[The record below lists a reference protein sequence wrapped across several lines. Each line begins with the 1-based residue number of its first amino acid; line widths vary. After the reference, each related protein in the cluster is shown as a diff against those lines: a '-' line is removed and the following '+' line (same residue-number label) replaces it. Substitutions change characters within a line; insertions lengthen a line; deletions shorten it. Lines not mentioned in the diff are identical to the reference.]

1 MFFNLDRADVR
12 VAEATGLT
20 LFQVDE
26 RPAAEIERQPELST
40 LFALTRVLGPL
51 ARGVTNEVF
60 YICSVEPP
68 PHFLRRAVAAS
79 GGKLQVRK
87 EPPLDYEGVPDQP
100 EDLADEA
107 FRRLAYRVLR
117 ERNAEL
123 DDPALE
129 TLMHD
134 LPPMPTREEDE
145 LPFWTRL
152 LEFSAVLGE
161 LLRAKFGGRWVTA
174 ANLAV
179 VPFAFR
185 LGIDNGPRYIL
196 CNVMGK
202 TQQFLENG
210 GRGGAMALLRSAEE
224 YEPPEMAI
232 RPARFMLKPS
242 SWPGRLEMVCHPLVR
257 WRDPRVAVPWV
268 AYGEEQPDSFNILL
282 KASLKEGVFETLH
295 AQATEHLKAI
305 ELEPNELVQDSF
317 EMLVALGQP
326 YAAEKVLD
334 VAYLRSL
341 HERLQSPS
349 LLVGIP
355 RRGFFF
361 VMSARVEPRLLK
373 MFADFCQAH
382 YKRGEAE
389 PICPTP
395 LLIEG
400 GRISGFAWTEGK
412 EATKLVRVAEPD
424 IQPPRGLFNRLL
436 GKLRN

>member
-1 MFFNLDRADVR
+1 MFSNLDRADVR
-12 VAEATGLT
+12 LAEATGLT
-20 LFQVDE
+20 VFQVDE
-26 RPAAEIERQPELST
+26 RPAAEIQRQPELST

-51 ARGVTNEVF
+51 SRGMTNEVF

-68 PHFLRRAVAAS
+68 PHFLCRAVAAS

-87 EPPLDYEGVPDQP
+87 EPPLTYEGVPDQP

-123 DDPALE
+123 DEPALE

-134 LPPMPTREEDE
+134 LPEIPTREEDE

-174 ANLAV
+174 PSLSV

-185 LGIDNGPRYIL
+185 LGINSPSRYIL
-196 CNVMGK
+196 CNVVGK
-202 TQQFLENG
+202 TQEFLLNG
-210 GRGGAMALLRSAEE
+210 GRGGAMGLLRSAEE
-224 YEPPEMAI
+224 HEPPETAV
-232 RPARFMLKPS
+232 RPARFMLKPT
-242 SWPGRLEMVCHPLVR
+242 SWPGRYGMVCQPLVT

-268 AYGEEQPDSFNILL
+268 AYGEELPDSFNPLL
-282 KASLKEGVFETLH
+282 RASLKEGVFEVLH
-295 AQATEHLKAI
+295 AQAIEHLKAI
-305 ELEPNELVQDSF
+305 ELDPRELVQDSF

-334 VAYLRSL
+334 ADFLRSL
-341 HERLQSPS
+341 HERLRSPS

-355 RRGFFF
+355 RRGYFF
-361 VMSARVEPRLLK
+361 VMSARVDPRFLK
-373 MFADFCQAH
+373 M
-382 YKRGEAE
+382 
-389 PICPTP
+389 
-395 LLIEG
+395 
-400 GRISGFAWTEGK
+400 
-412 EATKLVRVAEPD
+412 
-424 IQPPRGLFNRLL
+424 
-436 GKLRN
+436 

>member
-1 MFFNLDRADVR
+1 MFYNLDRADVR
-12 VAEATGLT
+12 LAEASGLT

-26 RPAAEIERQPELST
+26 RPAAEIQRQPELST

-68 PHFLRRAVAAS
+68 PHFLWRAVAAS

-87 EPPLDYEGVPDQP
+87 EPPLAYEGAPDQP

-123 DDPALE
+123 DEPALE

-134 LPPMPTREEDE
+134 LPEVPTREEDE

-174 ANLAV
+174 PSLAV

-185 LGIDNGPRYIL
+185 LGINSPSRYIL
-196 CNVMGK
+196 CNVVGK
-202 TQQFLENG
+202 TQEFLLNG
-210 GRGGAMALLRSAEE
+210 GKGGAMGLLRSVEE
-224 YEPPEMAI
+224 HEPPETAV
-232 RPARFMLKPS
+232 RPARFMLKPT
-242 SWPGRLEMVCHPLVR
+242 SWPGRFGMICQPLVT
-257 WRDPRVAVPWV
+257 WRDPRVAVPWI
-268 AYGEEQPDSFNILL
+268 AYGEELPDSFNPLL
-282 KASLKEGVFETLH
+282 KASLKEGVFEELH
-295 AQATEHLKAI
+295 AQALEHLKAI
-305 ELEPNELVQDSF
+305 ELDPRELVQDSF
-317 EMLVALGQP
+317 EMLVVLGQP

-334 VAYLRSL
+334 ADFLRSL
-341 HERLQSPS
+341 HERLRSPS

-355 RRGFFF
+355 RRGYFF

-382 YKRGEAE
+382 HKRGDAE

-395 LLIEG
+395 LLIEDG
-400 GRISGFAWTEGK
+400 TISGFLWTEGK
-412 EATKLVRVAEPD
+412 EVTKLVRVAEPD
-424 IQPPRGLFNRLL
+424 PEPPRGLFNRLL